1 MKHIR
6 QRQINALWS
15 LLYVESKMQTNKPSS
30 DTKNRLVSARG
41 RVAGWEKL
49 VKGLKK
55 ENEKILKIT
64 IPGLLTYMS

>member
-1 MKHIR
+1 
-6 QRQINALWS
+6 
-15 LLYVESKMQTNKPSS
+15 MQTNKPSS